1 MKRREF
7 ITVIGGAAATWPI
20 AAQAQQSTRPVVAL
34 INGGTADALVRQAA
48 AFRKGL
54 SETGYDEEK
63 NVTVEYH
70 LLAGQYALL
79 PDLLDSLIRRRVAVI
94 ATPGSTPS
102 ALAAKA
108 ATTTIPIVFGVGDDS
123 VALGLI
129 ANFAKPGGNV
139 TGINFFAFQVT
150 AKRLGLMHE
159 LLPKAT
165 RFAVLVNPN
174 NAPSTESTSNEIKK
188 AAHDLGLDVLFF
200 KASTSAEID
209 AAFTAMARERVD
221 ALFIGGDSF
230 FLGPSAICH
239 IGDTRQVTREL
250 SCARDGRNRP
260 AYELWNQP
268 CRHVSPSWH
277 LHRQHTQ
284 RRQAHRTSGAAI
296 DQVRIR
302 DQSADGAFT
311 TDRNSTYAS
320 RPRRRG
326 DRIADIFAAAQDVRL
341 WHRADMVRTCFDVRF
356 LTHSGSRADAIAA
369 TRNSSR
375 RVC

>member
-34 INGGTADALVRQAA
+34 VNGGTADALVRQAA

-108 ATTTIPIVFGVGDDS
+108 ATTTIPIVFGVGDDP

-174 NAPSTESTSNEIKK
+174 NAPSAEATSNEIRK
-188 AAHDLGLDVLFF
+188 AAHGLGLDVLFF
-200 KASTSAEID
+200 KASTSGEID
-209 AAFTAMARERVD
+209 AAFSAMARERGD
-221 ALFIGGDSF
+221 ALFIAADGFFNGRRVQFATLAMRDRLPASF
-230 FLGPSAICH
+230 FAREMIEAGLLMSYGTSLV
-239 IGDTRQVTREL
+239 DMFRQVGIYTGSILNGTKPTDLPVLQSTKFEFVINL
-250 SCARDGRNRP
+250 QTARS
-260 AYELWNQP
+260 LQ
-268 CRHVSPSWH
+268 
-277 LHRQHTQ
+277 
-284 RRQAHRTSGAAI
+284 I
-296 DQVRIR
+296 DVPPTLL
-302 DQSADGAFT
+302 A
-311 TDRNSTYAS
+311 
-320 RPRRRG
+320 
-326 DRIADIFAAAQDVRL
+326 
-341 WHRADMVRTCFDVRF
+341 RADEV
-356 LTHSGSRADAIAA
+356 IE
-369 TRNSSR
+369 
-375 RVC
+375 